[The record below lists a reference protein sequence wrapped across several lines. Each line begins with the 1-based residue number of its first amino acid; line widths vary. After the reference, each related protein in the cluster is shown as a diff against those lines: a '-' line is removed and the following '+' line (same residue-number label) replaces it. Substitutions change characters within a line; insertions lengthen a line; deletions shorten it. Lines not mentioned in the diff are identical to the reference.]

1 LPEEAHVESVRRT
14 DPWFWANNPSFPY
27 IRSFPGG
34 LLKDFY
40 RQVRGV
46 DILQVAQ
53 ALGIVV
59 LKGNKALCPLHGD
72 KDPSLSFRN
81 NRFKCFGCGE
91 NGSPIDLVM
100 KMQNIGLSEAA
111 EWIGSRFGVELPDRS
126 ERRSLSRSSGKAPV
140 VVSPPPQKTERL
152 STSVDP
158 LFYDIYA
165 ALLGSL
171 PERSGEEW
179 VVSRGFPTSVAREY
193 SIKKID
199 FPSRVLKHL
208 QDGWPESLL
217 LASGVADPAREGKDI
232 RLHWGPGWILLPV
245 YGHGETGGRV
255 VFLQGRNPLPD
266 GKPKFKEPGGGFP
279 RPLFWTN
286 LARLVPE
293 GGDLVLVEGL
303 PDALAAELFNYPA
316 VAILGVEALSN
327 EIIRT
332 LLPYRVKLASDMDS
346 AGRKFALKAA
356 ERFEAMGRVVTIM
369 ELPDDAKDWNDLLK
383 KANNVR

>member
-1 LPEEAHVESVRRT
+1 MRE
-14 DPWFWANNPSFPY
+14 
-27 IRSFPGG
+27 
-34 LLKDFY
+34 
-40 RQVRGV
+40 V

-53 ALGIVV
+53 RLGIVV

-91 NGSPIDLVM
+91 NGSTIDLVM
-100 KMQNIGLSEAA
+100 KMQNISYRKPRNGSAPVSVSSLRA
-111 EWIGSRFGVELPDRS
+111 EESGDPYLASA
-126 ERRSLSRSSGKAPV
+126 GKAPV

-193 SIKKID
+193 SIKEID

-232 RLHWGPGWILLPV
+232 RLHWARVGSFSP
-245 YGHGETGGRV
+245 YTGT
-255 VFLQGRNPLPD
+255 
-266 GKPKFKEPGGGFP
+266 GKPEDAWCSSGAESPSGRKAEIQGAGGGFP
-279 RPLFWTN
+279 RPLF
-286 LARLVPE
+286 
-293 GGDLVLVEGL
+293 
-303 PDALAAELFNYPA
+303 
-316 VAILGVEALSN
+316 
-327 EIIRT
+327 
-332 LLPYRVKLASDMDS
+332 
-346 AGRKFALKAA
+346 
-356 ERFEAMGRVVTIM
+356 
-369 ELPDDAKDWNDLLK
+369 
-383 KANNVR
+383 